1 MEGTVVLTGAN
12 GSLALGFAQALLESH
27 PRKTLVATVRN
38 PSPEEDLN
46 TAKLLALVARYPKAK
61 VHFETLDLGKLTNV
75 HSFADKLSRLISSG
89 ALPRISAIVCNAA
102 SLSLVGGQKFTAD
115 GYEATFQVCHLA
127 HYLLILKLLGSMD
140 VTSGRIVMLGS
151 ITHYPEKSNPL
162 CSLRPRFPADM
173 EELLRPGPDP
183 PALVH
188 DRGFQRYATAKLANV
203 TLANDLN
210 RRLKR
215 DDRLSSITAIAM
227 DPGGLPSARSQGQ
240 QKRST
245 QRIFAV
251 INFLMPVLKHVTTM
265 FRTTEDAGRDL
276 VALSLDS
283 SFQGTR
289 GYYMGRKE
297 DIPAAVSMDS
307 DTGTKLWDACWRWC
321 GLSVEDTVLRAAAPQ
336 G

>member
-12 GSLALGFAQALLESH
+12 GSLALGFVQALLETH
-27 PRKTLVATVRN
+27 PQKTLVATVRN
-38 PSPEEDLN
+38 PSPEQDPN
-46 TAKLLALVARYPKAK
+46 TEKLLALAARFPKAK
-61 VHFETLDLGKLTNV
+61 FHLETLDLGKLANV
-75 HSFADKLSRLISSG
+75 RSFADKLSRLISSG
-89 ALPRISAIVCNAA
+89 ALPRISAVVCNAA
-102 SLSLVGGQKFTAD
+102 SLSFEGGQKFTAD

-127 HYLLILKLLGSMD
+127 HYLLILKLLGSMNL
-140 VTSGRIVMLGS
+140 TSGRIVMLGS

-162 CSLRPRFPADM
+162 CSLRPQFPADM

-183 PALVH
+183 PALAH

-227 DPGGLPSARSQGQ
+227 DTGGLPSARSQAQ

-251 INFLMPVLKHVTTM
+251 INFLMPVLKHATTM

-276 VALSLDS
+276 VALSVDS
-283 SFQGTR
+283 SFQGKR
-289 GYYMGRKE
+289 GYYMGQKE
-297 DIPAAVSMDS
+297 DIPAAVSINPDVQ
-307 DTGTKLWDACWRWC
+307 TKLWDTCWGWC
-321 GLSVEDTVLRAAAPQ
+321 GLAAEDTVLRDAAPEK
-336 G
+336 